1 MNAAAERTAL
11 LASAVSVALLPVAGL
26 GAAFLSPECLRLYLP
41 ALALPDLARGL
52 AIGLRSSTVGPMS
65 KEQP

>member
-1 MNAAAERTAL
+1 VTATAERTAL
-11 LASAVSVALLPVAGL
+11 LTSAISAALLPVAGL
-26 GAAFLSPECLRLYLP
+26 GAAILSPECLRLYLP
-41 ALALPDLARGL
+41 ALTLPDLARGL